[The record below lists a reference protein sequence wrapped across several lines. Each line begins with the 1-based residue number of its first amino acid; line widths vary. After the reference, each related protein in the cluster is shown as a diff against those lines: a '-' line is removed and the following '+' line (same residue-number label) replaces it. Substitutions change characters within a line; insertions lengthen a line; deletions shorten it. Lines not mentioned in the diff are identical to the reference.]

1 MNKLGLHI
9 TNLML
14 TIRDTEE
21 KPFIREL
28 ALEELKKLSEDIGSF
43 IFEYIDE
50 IEELNSVVPEGYDE
64 DEANQRMD
72 IIGQNGPTGEHYNK
86 NQTELEL

>member
-21 KPFIREL
+21 KPFVREL
-28 ALEELKKLSEDIGSF
+28 ALEELKKLNGDVSRF
-43 IFEYIDE
+43 IFEWIDE
-50 IEELNSVVPEGYDE
+50 IEELTSGIRGQREPN
-64 DEANQRMD
+64 NQM
-72 IIGQNGPTGEHYNK
+72 
-86 NQTELEL
+86 ELEL

>member
-9 TNLML
+9 TNLIL
-14 TIRDTEE
+14 TVQDTEE

-28 ALEELKKLSEDIGSF
+28 ALEELKKLSSDISRV
-43 IFEYIDE
+43 IFDHIDE
-50 IEELNSVVPEGYDE
+50 IEELNNVLPKGYDE

-72 IIGQNGPTGEHYNK
+72 IIGQNGPTGEHYNE

>member
-1 MNKLGLHI
+1 MNKLGSHI

-28 ALEELKKLSEDIGSF
+28 ALEDLKKLNHDVASF
-43 IFEYIDE
+43 IFEHIDE
-50 IEELNSVVPEGYDE
+50 IEELTSGIRSQRESN
-64 DEANQRMD
+64 NQM
-72 IIGQNGPTGEHYNK
+72 
-86 NQTELEL
+86 ELEL

>member
-21 KPFIREL
+21 KPFVREL
-28 ALEELKKLSEDIGSF
+28 ALEELKKLNSDVSRF
-43 IFEYIDE
+43 IFEWIDE
-50 IEELNSVVPEGYDE
+50 IEELTSKWPIETKNN
-64 DEANQRMD
+64 NQM
-72 IIGQNGPTGEHYNK
+72 
-86 NQTELEL
+86 ELEL

>member
-50 IEELNSVVPEGYDE
+50 IEELNNVVPEGYDE

-72 IIGQNGPTGEHYNK
+72 IIGQNGPTGDHYDK

>member
-9 TNLML
+9 TNLIL
-14 TIRDTEE
+14 TVQDTEE
-21 KPFIREL
+21 KPFVREL
-28 ALEELKKLSEDIGSF
+28 ALEELKKLSSDISRV
-43 IFEYIDE
+43 IFDHIDE
-50 IEELNSVVPEGYDE
+50 IEELNNVLPKGYDE

-72 IIGQNGPTGEHYNK
+72 IIGQNGPTGEHYDK

>member
-28 ALEELKKLSEDIGSF
+28 ALEELKKLSGDVSRF
-43 IFEYIDE
+43 IFEWIDE
-50 IEELNSVVPEGYDE
+50 IEELTSGFGSQREPN
-64 DEANQRMD
+64 NQM
-72 IIGQNGPTGEHYNK
+72 
-86 NQTELEL
+86 ELEL

>member
-21 KPFIREL
+21 KPFVREL
-28 ALEELKKLSEDIGSF
+28 ALEELKKLHDDTASF
-43 IFEYIDE
+43 IFEWMDE
-50 IEELNSVVPEGYDE
+50 IEDLNSGIRGQREPN
-64 DEANQRMD
+64 NQM
-72 IIGQNGPTGEHYNK
+72 
-86 NQTELEL
+86 ELEL

>member
-28 ALEELKKLSEDIGSF
+28 ALEELKKLSSDISRV
-43 IFEYIDE
+43 IFDHIDE
-50 IEELNSVVPEGYDE
+50 IEELNNVLPKGYDE

-72 IIGQNGPTGEHYNK
+72 IIGQNGPTGEHYNE

>member
-14 TIRDTEE
+14 SIKDTEE

-28 ALEELKKLSEDIGSF
+28 ALDELKKLSSDIGSF

-50 IEELNSVVPEGYDE
+50 IEELNSAVPKGYDE
-64 DEANQRMD
+64 DEANKRMD
-72 IIGQNGPTGEHYNK
+72 IIGQNGPTGEHYDK

>member
-21 KPFIREL
+21 KPFVREL
-28 ALEELKKLSEDIGSF
+28 ALEELKKLNSAVSRF
-43 IFEYIDE
+43 IFDWIDE
-50 IEELNSVVPEGYDE
+50 IEELTSG
-64 DEANQRMD
+64 
-72 IIGQNGPTGEHYNK
+72 IGGKKEQN
-86 NQTELEL
+86 NQTELDL

>member
-21 KPFIREL
+21 KPFVREL
-28 ALEELKKLSEDIGSF
+28 ALEELKKLNSDVSRF
-43 IFEYIDE
+43 IFEWIDE
-50 IEELNSVVPEGYDE
+50 IEELTSAFGSQGEPN
-64 DEANQRMD
+64 NQM
-72 IIGQNGPTGEHYNK
+72 
-86 NQTELEL
+86 ELEL

>member
-14 TIRDTEE
+14 TIQDTEE
-21 KPFIREL
+21 KPFVREL
-28 ALEELKKLSEDIGSF
+28 ALEELIKLSSDISRV
-43 IFEYIDE
+43 IFDHIDE
-50 IEELNSVVPEGYDE
+50 IEELNQNFPKGYDE
-64 DEANQRMD
+64 DEANKRMD
-72 IIGQNGPTGEHYNK
+72 IIGQNGPSGEHYNK

>member
-1 MNKLGLHI
+1 
-9 TNLML
+9 ML
-14 TIRDTEE
+14 VIRDTEE

-72 IIGQNGPTGEHYNK
+72 IIGQNGPTGEHYDK

>member
-21 KPFIREL
+21 KPFVREL
-28 ALEELKKLSEDIGSF
+28 ALEELKKLHDDTASF
-43 IFEYIDE
+43 IFEWMDE
-50 IEELNSVVPEGYDE
+50 IEELTSKWPIETKNN
-64 DEANQRMD
+64 NQM
-72 IIGQNGPTGEHYNK
+72 
-86 NQTELEL
+86 ELEL

>member
-21 KPFIREL
+21 KPFVREL
-28 ALEELKKLSEDIGSF
+28 ALEDLKKLNDDVSRF
-43 IFEYIDE
+43 IFEHIDE
-50 IEELNSVVPEGYDE
+50 IEELTSGIRS
-64 DEANQRMD
+64 QREP
-72 IIGQNGPTGEHYNK
+72 N

>member
-14 TIRDTEE
+14 TIKDTEE

-28 ALEELKKLSEDIGSF
+28 ALDELKKLSSDIGSF

-50 IEELNSVVPEGYDE
+50 IEELNSVVPKGYDE
-64 DEANQRMD
+64 DEANKRMD
-72 IIGQNGPTGEHYNK
+72 IIGQNGPTGEHYDK

>member
-14 TIRDTEE
+14 TIRDAEE
-21 KPFIREL
+21 KPFVREL
-28 ALEELKKLSEDIGSF
+28 ALEDLKKLNDDIASF

-50 IEELNSVVPEGYDE
+50 VE
-64 DEANQRMD
+64 DLTSGIR
-72 IIGQNGPTGEHYNK
+72 GQKEPNT
-86 NQTELEL
+86 QQELEL

>member
-9 TNLML
+9 TNLIL
-14 TIRDTEE
+14 TVQDTEE

-28 ALEELKKLSEDIGSF
+28 ALEELKKLSSDISRV
-43 IFEYIDE
+43 IFDRIDE
-50 IEELNSVVPEGYDE
+50 IEELNNVLPKGYDE

-72 IIGQNGPTGEHYNK
+72 IIGQNGPTGEHYNE

>member
-28 ALEELKKLSEDIGSF
+28 ALEELKKLSGDISRF
-43 IFEYIDE
+43 IFEWIDE
-50 IEELNSVVPEGYDE
+50 IEELTSKWPIETKNN
-64 DEANQRMD
+64 NQM
-72 IIGQNGPTGEHYNK
+72 
-86 NQTELEL
+86 ELEL

>member
-14 TIRDTEE
+14 TIKDTEE

-28 ALEELKKLSEDIGSF
+28 ALDELKKLSSDIGSF

-50 IEELNSVVPEGYDE
+50 IEELNSAVPKGYDE
-64 DEANQRMD
+64 DEENKRMD
-72 IIGQNGPTGEHYNK
+72 IIGQNGPTGEHYDK

>member
-21 KPFIREL
+21 KPFVREL
-28 ALEELKKLSEDIGSF
+28 ALEELKKLNDDVSRF
-43 IFEYIDE
+43 IFEWIDE
-50 IEELNSVVPEGYDE
+50 IEELSTVFGSQLEPN
-64 DEANQRMD
+64 NQM
-72 IIGQNGPTGEHYNK
+72 
-86 NQTELEL
+86 ELEL

>member
-14 TIRDTEE
+14 TIKDTEE

-28 ALEELKKLSEDIGSF
+28 ALDELKKLSSDIGSF

-50 IEELNSVVPEGYDE
+50 IEELNSAVPKGYDD
-64 DEANQRMD
+64 DEANKRMD
-72 IIGQNGPTGEHYNK
+72 IIGQNGPTGEHYDK

>member
-14 TIRDTEE
+14 TIKDTEE

-28 ALEELKKLSEDIGSF
+28 ALDELKKLSSDIGSF

-50 IEELNSVVPEGYDE
+50 IEELNSAVPKGYDE
-64 DEANQRMD
+64 DEANKRMD
-72 IIGQNGPTGEHYNK
+72 IIGQNGPTGVHYDK

>member
-14 TIRDTEE
+14 VIRDTEE

-50 IEELNSVVPEGYDE
+50 IEELNNVVPEGYDE

-72 IIGQNGPTGEHYNK
+72 IIGQNGPTGDHYDK

>member
-28 ALEELKKLSEDIGSF
+28 ALEELKKLSGDVSRF
-43 IFEYIDE
+43 IFEWIFS
-50 IEELNSVVPEGYDE
+50 I
-64 DEANQRMD
+64 
-72 IIGQNGPTGEHYNK
+72 
-86 NQTELEL
+86 LEVILKEFWFQK

>member
-21 KPFIREL
+21 KPFVREL
-28 ALEELKKLSEDIGSF
+28 ALEEIKKLNDDIASF

-50 IEELNSVVPEGYDE
+50 IEELTSGIRS
-64 DEANQRMD
+64 QREPNT
-72 IIGQNGPTGEHYNK
+72 Q
-86 NQTELEL
+86 QELEL

>member
-14 TIRDTEE
+14 TIKDTEE

-28 ALEELKKLSEDIGSF
+28 ALDELKKLSSDIGSF

-50 IEELNSVVPEGYDE
+50 IEELNSIVPKGYDE

-72 IIGQNGPTGEHYNK
+72 IIGQNGPTGVHYDK

>member
-28 ALEELKKLSEDIGSF
+28 ALEELKKLNSDVSRF
-43 IFEYIDE
+43 IFEWIDE
-50 IEELNSVVPEGYDE
+50 IEELTSKWPIETKNN
-64 DEANQRMD
+64 NQM
-72 IIGQNGPTGEHYNK
+72 
-86 NQTELEL
+86 ELEL

>member
-14 TIRDTEE
+14 TIKDTEE

-28 ALEELKKLSEDIGSF
+28 ALDELKKLSSDISRV
-43 IFEYIDE
+43 IFDHIDE
-50 IEELNSVVPEGYDE
+50 IEELNSDIPRGYDE
-64 DEANQRMD
+64 DEANKRMD
-72 IIGQNGPTGEHYNK
+72 IIGQNGPTGDHYDK